1 MRVMRLLESFSSMNR
16 TREDR
21 LVEHNSPRKLFVW
34 LLLIML
40 LLGGNATLTAYLA
53 FRNHRFDWAEST
65 VLPLLVVLAVPLFR
79 AIYRQ
84 LGR

>member
-1 MRVMRLLESFSSMNR
+1 MNFLGSYGSVNR

-21 LVEHNSPRKLFVW
+21 LLEHCSPRKLFVS
-34 LLLIML
+34 LLVSVFG
-40 LLGGNATLTAYLA
+40 LGGIVALTAYKAL
-53 FRNHRFDWAEST
+53 RSNRFDWSENA
-65 VLPLLVVLAVPLFR
+65 VLLLLVVLVVPLFR

>member
-1 MRVMRLLESFSSMNR
+1 ML
-16 TREDR
+16 
-21 LVEHNSPRKLFVW
+21 EHNTPRKLFVC
-34 LLLIML
+34 LLLL
-40 LLGGNATLTAYLA
+40 VFLLGGNAALTAYQA

-65 VLPLLVVLAVPLFR
+65 VLPLLLVLVVPLFR

>member
-1 MRVMRLLESFSSMNR
+1 MNR

-21 LVEHNSPRKLFVW
+21 LLEHNSPRKLFVW
-34 LLLIML
+34 LLLLIF
-40 LLGGNATLTAYLA
+40 LLGGNAAVTAYQA
-53 FRNHRFDWAEST
+53 FRNHRFDWSEST
-65 VLPLLVVLAVPLFR
+65 VLPLLVVLVVPLFR